1 MRHGQ
6 QCDSAVSYIAL
17 RNSFSAI
24 LWLEDFMFSN
34 LKRPV
39 VGTLSTIALAFA
51 ASHAVALDNV
61 KFMIGANPGGG
72 FDQTGRNLGK
82 AMVEAGAAKSTQFEN
97 KGGAGGTI
105 GLAQFVNASK
115 GDPNAMIVTGAVMV
129 GAIVQNKPPVNLSNA
144 TPVARLFYEYNVF
157 VVPASSPI
165 KTMKDV
171 VDMLKKDPGSVK
183 WGGGSRG
190 SVDHISV
197 AMIAKDAGVDPAK
210 INYVPFQGGGEA
222 SAAIL
227 GGHVTVGTS
236 GYSEMQQFVKSG
248 KMRALA
254 VTSGVKLPGEAV
266 PTLKEQGINV
276 EIGNWR
282 GVYGA
287 PGITDAQRKALA
299 DAVTSA
305 TKQKSWTDA
314 LASNDWFPALLTGD
328 EFAKFVDAEHK
339 RIEES
344 MKAVGLVK

>member
-1 MRHGQ
+1 MKLRLRQAMLVLGTT
-6 QCDSAVSYIAL
+6 AL
-17 RNSFSAI
+17 LASS
-24 LWLEDFMFSN
+24 
-34 LKRPV
+34 
-39 VGTLSTIALAFA
+39 ALA
-51 ASHAVALDNV
+51 VDNV

-72 FDQTGRNLGK
+72 FDQTGRGLGK
-82 AMVEAGAAKSTQFEN
+82 AMVEAGSAKSTQFEN

-115 GDPNAMIVTGAVMV
+115 GDGNAMIVTGAVMV
-129 GAIVQNKPPVNLSNA
+129 GAIVQNKPPVTLAQA
-144 TPVARLFYEYNVF
+144 TPIARLFYEYNVF
-157 VVPASSPI
+157 VVPANSPI

-171 VDMLKKDPGSVK
+171 VEMLKKNPGSVK

-197 AMIAKDAGVDPAK
+197 AQIAKDAGVDPTK

-236 GYSEMQQFVKSG
+236 GWNEMAQFVKSG

-254 VTSGVKLPGEAV
+254 VTSATKLPGETVAS
-266 PTLKEQGINV
+266 LKEQGINV

-287 PGITDAQRKALA
+287 AGITADQRKALI
-299 DAVTSA
+299 DAVVSA
-305 TKQKSWTDA
+305 TKQKSWNDS
-314 LASNDWFPALLTGD
+314 LAANDWFPALLTGD
-328 EFAKFVDAEHK
+328 EFSKFVDVDHK
-339 RIEES
+339 RIEDS
-344 MKAVGLVK
+344 MRAVGRVK

>member
-1 MRHGQ
+1 MKLMLRQALLVIGTTLAL
-6 QCDSAVSYIAL
+6 SA
-17 RNSFSAI
+17 
-24 LWLEDFMFSN
+24 
-34 LKRPV
+34 
-39 VGTLSTIALAFA
+39 TALA
-51 ASHAVALDNV
+51 VDNV

-72 FDQTGRNLGK
+72 FDQTGRGLGK
-82 AMVEAGAAKSTQFEN
+82 AMIEAGSAKSVQFEN

-105 GLAQFVNASK
+105 GLAQFVNATK
-115 GDPNAMIVTGAVMV
+115 GDGNAMIVTGAVMV
-129 GAIVQNKPPVNLSNA
+129 GAIVQNKPPVTLAQA
-144 TPVARLFYEYNVF
+144 TPIARLFYEYNVF
-157 VVPASSPI
+157 VVPANSPI

-171 VDMLKKDPGSVK
+171 VEMLKKDPGSVK

-197 AMIAKDAGVDPAK
+197 AQIAKDAGVDPTK

-227 GGHVTVGTS
+227 GGHVTIGTS
-236 GYSEMQQFVKSG
+236 GWNEMAQFVKSG

-254 VTSGVKLPGEAV
+254 VTSGTKLPGETV

-287 PGITDAQRKALA
+287 AGITPEQRKGLT
-299 DAVTSA
+299 DAVVA
-305 TKQKSWTDA
+305 GTKQKSWNDA
-314 LASNDWFPALLTGD
+314 LAANDWFTAVLTGD
-328 EFAKFVDAEHK
+328 EFSKFVDSEHK

-344 MKAVGLVK
+344 MRAVGLVK

>member
-1 MRHGQ
+1 MKLMLRQ
-6 QCDSAVSYIAL
+6 AL
-17 RNSFSAI
+17 LA
-24 LWLEDFMFSN
+24 
-34 LKRPV
+34 
-39 VGTLSTIALAFA
+39 VGTTLALSATALA
-51 ASHAVALDNV
+51 VENV

-72 FDQTGRNLGK
+72 FDQTGRGLGK
-82 AMVEAGAAKSTQFEN
+82 AMIEAGSAKSAQFEN

-105 GLAQFVNASK
+105 GLAQFVNATK
-115 GDPNAMIVTGAVMV
+115 GDGNAMIVTGAVMV
-129 GAIVQNKPPVNLSNA
+129 GAIVQNKPPVTLAQA
-144 TPVARLFYEYNVF
+144 TPIARLFYEYNVF
-157 VVPASSPI
+157 VVPANSPI
-165 KTMKDV
+165 KTMKDA

-197 AMIAKDAGVDPAK
+197 AQIAKDAGVDPTK

-236 GYSEMQQFVKSG
+236 GWNEMAQFVKSG

-254 VTSGVKLPGEAV
+254 VTSGTKLPGETVA
-266 PTLKEQGINV
+266 TLKEQGINV

-287 PGITDAQRKALA
+287 AGITPEQRKGLI
-299 DAVTSA
+299 DAVVA
-305 TKQKSWTDA
+305 GTKQKSWNDA
-314 LASNDWFPALLTGD
+314 LAANDWFAAVLTGD
-328 EFAKFVDAEHK
+328 DFSKFVDAEHK

-344 MKAVGLVK
+344 MRAVGLVK

>member
-1 MRHGQ
+1 MKLMLRQALLVIGTTLAL
-6 QCDSAVSYIAL
+6 SA
-17 RNSFSAI
+17 
-24 LWLEDFMFSN
+24 
-34 LKRPV
+34 
-39 VGTLSTIALAFA
+39 TALA
-51 ASHAVALDNV
+51 VENV

-72 FDQTGRNLGK
+72 FDQTGRGLGK
-82 AMVEAGAAKSTQFEN
+82 AMIEAGSAKSVQFEN

-105 GLAQFVNASK
+105 GLAQFVNATK
-115 GDPNAMIVTGAVMV
+115 GDGNAMIVTGAVMV
-129 GAIVQNKPPVNLSNA
+129 GAIVQNKPPVTLAQA
-144 TPVARLFYEYNVF
+144 TPIARLFYEYNVF
-157 VVPASSPI
+157 VVPANSPI

-171 VDMLKKDPGSVK
+171 VEMLKKDPGSVK

-197 AMIAKDAGVDPAK
+197 AQIAKDAGVDPTK

-227 GGHVTVGTS
+227 GGHVTIGTS
-236 GYSEMQQFVKSG
+236 GWNEMAQFVKSG

-254 VTSGVKLPGEAV
+254 VTSGTKLPGETV

-287 PGITDAQRKALA
+287 AGITPEQRKGLI
-299 DAVTSA
+299 DAVVA
-305 TKQKSWTDA
+305 GTKQKSWNDA
-314 LASNDWFPALLTGD
+314 LASNDWFAAVLTGD
-328 EFAKFVDAEHK
+328 DFSKFVDAEHK

-344 MKAVGLVK
+344 MRAVGLVK

>member
-1 MRHGQ
+1 MKLMLRQ
-6 QCDSAVSYIAL
+6 AL
-17 RNSFSAI
+17 
-24 LWLEDFMFSN
+24 
-34 LKRPV
+34 V
-39 VGTLSTIALAFA
+39 ALAA
-51 ASHAVALDNV
+51 TVVTAGSALALDNV

-72 FDQTGRNLGK
+72 FDQTGRGLGK
-82 AMVEAGAAKSTQFEN
+82 AMIEAGAAKSVQFEN

-105 GLAQFVNASK
+105 GLAQFVNAAK
-115 GDPNAMIVTGAVMV
+115 GDGNAMIVTGAVMV
-129 GAIVQNKPPVNLSNA
+129 GAIVQNKPPMTLAQA
-144 TPVARLFYEYNVF
+144 TPIARLFYEYNVF
-157 VVPASSPI
+157 VVPAASPV

-171 VDMLKKDPGSVK
+171 IEMLKKDPGSVK

-197 AMIAKDAGVDPAK
+197 AQIAKDSGVDPTK

-236 GYSEMQQFVKSG
+236 GWNEMAQFVKSG
-248 KMRALA
+248 KMRAIA
-254 VTSGVKLPGEAV
+254 VTSGTRLTDVAV

-287 PGITDAQRKALA
+287 AGITDAQKKAMT
-299 DAVTSA
+299 DAVVAA
-305 TKQKSWTDA
+305 TKQKSWNDS
-314 LASNDWFPALLTGD
+314 LASNDWFPAVLTGD
-328 EFAKFVDAEHK
+328 EFSKFVDAEHK

-344 MKAVGLVK
+344 MRAVGLIK

>member
-1 MRHGQ
+1 MKPMLRQ
-6 QCDSAVSYIAL
+6 AL
-17 RNSFSAI
+17 LA
-24 LWLEDFMFSN
+24 L
-34 LKRPV
+34 
-39 VGTLSTIALAFA
+39 GTTALLAGSALAIE
-51 ASHAVALDNV
+51 NV

-72 FDQTGRNLGK
+72 FDQTGRGLGK
-82 AMVEAGAAKSTQFEN
+82 AMVEAGVAKSTQFEN

-115 GDPNAMIVTGAVMV
+115 GDGNAMIITGAVMV
-129 GAIVQNKPPVNLSNA
+129 GAIVQNKPPVTLAQA
-144 TPVARLFYEYNVF
+144 TPIARLFYEYNVF
-157 VVPASSPI
+157 VVPANSPI

-171 VDMLKKDPGSVK
+171 VEMLKKDPGSVK

-197 AMIAKDAGVDPAK
+197 AQIAKDAGVDPTK

-236 GYSEMQQFVKSG
+236 GWNEMAQFVKSG

-254 VTSGVKLPGEAV
+254 VTSAAKLPGESVAS
-266 PTLKEQGINV
+266 LKEQGINV

-287 PGITDAQRKALA
+287 PGITPEQRKALT
-299 DAVTSA
+299 DAVIAA
-305 TKQKSWTDA
+305 TKQKSWNDS
-314 LASNDWFPALLTGD
+314 LAANDWFAALLTGD
-328 EFAKFVDAEHK
+328 EFSKFVDAEHK
-339 RIEES
+339 RD
-344 MKAVGLVK
+344 

>member
-1 MRHGQ
+1 MKLM
-6 QCDSAVSYIAL
+6 L
-17 RNSFSAI
+17 RQAM
-24 LWLEDFMFSN
+24 LVL
-34 LKRPV
+34 
-39 VGTLSTIALAFA
+39 GTTVLLAGSALA
-51 ASHAVALDNV
+51 VENV

-72 FDQTGRNLGK
+72 YDQTGRGLGK
-82 AMVEAGAAKSTQFEN
+82 AMIEAGSAKSAQFEN

-105 GLAQFVNASK
+105 GLAQFANATK
-115 GDPNAMIVTGAVMV
+115 GDGNAMIVTGAVMV
-129 GAIVQNKPPVNLSNA
+129 GAIVQNKPPVTLA
-144 TPVARLFYEYNVF
+144 QITPIARLFYEYNVF
-157 VVPASSPI
+157 VVPTNSPI
-165 KTMKDV
+165 KSMKDV
-171 VDMLKKDPGSVK
+171 MEMLKKDPGSVK

-197 AMIAKDAGVDPAK
+197 AQIAKDAGVDPTK

-236 GYSEMQQFVKSG
+236 GWNEMVQFVKSG

-254 VTSGVKLPGEAV
+254 VTAGTRLPGNPT

-287 PGITDAQRKALA
+287 AGITPEQRKALI
-299 DAVTSA
+299 DAVIA
-305 TKQKSWTDA
+305 GTKQKSWNEA
-314 LASNDWFPALLTGD
+314 LASNDWFASVLTGD
-328 EFAKFVDAEHK
+328 EFSKFVDSEHK

-344 MKAVGLVK
+344 MRAVGLVK

>member
-1 MRHGQ
+1 MKLMLRQ
-6 QCDSAVSYIAL
+6 ALLAISTTLALSA
-17 RNSFSAI
+17 
-24 LWLEDFMFSN
+24 
-34 LKRPV
+34 
-39 VGTLSTIALAFA
+39 TALA
-51 ASHAVALDNV
+51 VENV

-72 FDQTGRNLGK
+72 FDQTGRGLGK
-82 AMVEAGAAKSTQFEN
+82 AMIEAGSAKSVQFEN

-105 GLAQFVNASK
+105 GLAQFVNATK
-115 GDPNAMIVTGAVMV
+115 GDGNAMIVTGAVMV
-129 GAIVQNKPPVNLSNA
+129 GAIVQNKPPVTLAQA
-144 TPVARLFYEYNVF
+144 TPIARLFYEYNVF
-157 VVPASSPI
+157 VVPANSPI

-171 VDMLKKDPGSVK
+171 VEMLKKDPGSVK

-197 AMIAKDAGVDPAK
+197 AQIAKDAGVDPTK

-227 GGHVTVGTS
+227 GGHVTIGTS
-236 GYSEMQQFVKSG
+236 GWNEMAQFVKSG

-254 VTSGVKLPGEAV
+254 VTSGTKLPGETV

-287 PGITDAQRKALA
+287 AGITPEQRKGLI
-299 DAVTSA
+299 DAVVA
-305 TKQKSWTDA
+305 GTKQKSWNDA
-314 LASNDWFPALLTGD
+314 LASNDWFAAVLTGD
-328 EFAKFVDAEHK
+328 DFSKFVDAEHK

-344 MKAVGLVK
+344 MRAVGLVK

>member
-1 MRHGQ
+1 MLTGSRTTF
-6 QCDSAVSYIAL
+6 
-17 RNSFSAI
+17 RNTM
-24 LWLEDFMFSN
+24 L
-34 LKRPV
+34 
-39 VGTLSTIALAFA
+39 A
-51 ASHAVALDNV
+51 ASLLVLASSASALDNV

-72 FDQTGRNLGK
+72 FDQTGRGLGK
-82 AMVEAGAAKSTQFEN
+82 AMVDAGAAKSVQFEN

-115 GDPNAMIVTGAVMV
+115 GDPNAIIVTGAVMI
-129 GAIVQNKPPVNLSNA
+129 GAIVQNKPPVTLSNA
-144 TPVARLFYEYNVF
+144 TPIARLFYEYNVF
-157 VVPASSPI
+157 VVPANSP
-165 KTMKDV
+165 MKNMADV
-171 VDMLKKDPGSVK
+171 VAALKKDPGAVK

-190 SVDHISV
+190 SVDHIAV
-197 AMIAKDAGVDPAK
+197 AMIAKDAGVDPSK

-236 GYSEMQQFVKSG
+236 GYSEMQQFIKSG

-254 VTSGVKLPGEAV
+254 VTAGTRLPGESV
-266 PTLKEQGINV
+266 PTLKEQSINV

-287 PGITDAQRKALA
+287 PGITADQRKALT
-299 DAVTSA
+299 DAVVAA
-305 TKQKSWTDA
+305 TKQKSWADS
-314 LASNDWFPALLTGD
+314 LSGNDWFPSLLTGD
-328 EFAKFVDAEHK
+328 DFAKFVDAEHK

>member
-1 MRHGQ
+1 MKLMLRQ
-6 QCDSAVSYIAL
+6 AL
-17 RNSFSAI
+17 LA
-24 LWLEDFMFSN
+24 
-34 LKRPV
+34 
-39 VGTLSTIALAFA
+39 VGTTLALSATALA
-51 ASHAVALDNV
+51 VDNV

-72 FDQTGRNLGK
+72 FDQTGRGLGK
-82 AMVEAGAAKSTQFEN
+82 AMIEAGSAKSVQFEN

-105 GLAQFVNASK
+105 GLAQFVNATK
-115 GDPNAMIVTGAVMV
+115 GDGNAMIVTGAVMV
-129 GAIVQNKPPVNLSNA
+129 GAIVQNKPPVTLAQA
-144 TPVARLFYEYNVF
+144 TPIARLFYEYNVF
-157 VVPASSPI
+157 VVPANSPI

-171 VDMLKKDPGSVK
+171 VEMLKKDPGSVK

-197 AMIAKDAGVDPAK
+197 AQIAKDAGVDPTK

-227 GGHVTVGTS
+227 GGHVTIGTS
-236 GYSEMQQFVKSG
+236 GWNEMAQFVKSG

-254 VTSGVKLPGEAV
+254 VTSGTKLPGETV

-287 PGITDAQRKALA
+287 AGITPEQRKGLT
-299 DAVTSA
+299 DAVVA
-305 TKQKSWTDA
+305 GTKQKSWNDA

-328 EFAKFVDAEHK
+328 DFSKFVDAEHK

-344 MKAVGLVK
+344 MRAVGLVK

>member
-1 MRHGQ
+1 MKIRF
-6 QCDSAVSYIAL
+6 SVAL
-17 RNSFSAI
+17 RHAAVAVAS
-24 LWLEDFMFSN
+24 
-34 LKRPV
+34 V
-39 VGTLSTIALAFA
+39 ALASQGF
-51 ASHAVALDNV
+51 ALDNV

-82 AMVEAGAAKSTQFEN
+82 AMVEAGVAKSVQYEN

-105 GLAQFVNASK
+105 GLAQFANASK

-129 GAIVQNKPPVNLSNA
+129 GAIVQNKPPVTLANA

-157 VVPASSPI
+157 VVPANSPL
-165 KTMKDV
+165 KSMKDV
-171 VDMLKKDPGSVK
+171 LEMLKKDPGSVK

-197 AMIAKDAGVDPAK
+197 AMIAKDAGVDPSK

-236 GYSEMQQFVKSG
+236 GYSEMQQFIKSG

-254 VTSGVKLPGEAV
+254 VTSGSKLPGEPV
-266 PTLKEQGINV
+266 PTLKEQGVNV

-287 PGITDAQRKALA
+287 PGITEAQRKALA
-299 DAVTSA
+299 DAVVAAS
-305 TKQKSWTDA
+305 KQKSWTDA
-314 LASNDWFPALLTGD
+314 LASNDWFPAVLTGE
-328 EFAKFVDAEHK
+328 EFAKFVDGEHK

-344 MKAVGLVK
+344 MKAVGMVK